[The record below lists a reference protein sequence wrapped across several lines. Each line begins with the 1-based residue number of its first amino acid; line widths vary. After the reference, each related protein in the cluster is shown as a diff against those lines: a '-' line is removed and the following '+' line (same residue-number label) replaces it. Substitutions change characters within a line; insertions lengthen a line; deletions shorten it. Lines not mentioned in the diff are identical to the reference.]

1 MVTCL
6 NDLENM
12 SQENQRYF
20 GDWVNFNGR
29 GDVGYYL
36 GAKYA
41 RFLLNYD
48 SFDRVISYDIEQVK
62 AGFELFLKIIFKK
75 YFILIR

>member
-20 GDWVNFNGR
+20 GDWVNFNVR

-48 SFDRVISYDIEQVK
+48 SFGRVISYDIEQVK
-62 AGFELFLKIIFKK
+62 AGFELFLKNNI
-75 YFILIR
+75 